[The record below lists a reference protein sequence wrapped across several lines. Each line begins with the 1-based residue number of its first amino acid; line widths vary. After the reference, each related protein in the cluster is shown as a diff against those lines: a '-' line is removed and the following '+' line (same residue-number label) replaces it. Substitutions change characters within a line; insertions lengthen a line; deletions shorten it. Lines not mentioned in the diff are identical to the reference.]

1 MRFTTR
7 SLRGC
12 LSGCLA
18 AALCA
23 FALAGVAPTSAADI
37 AGTQATGNY
46 EITIHADETVD
57 NVMTLTVDNMPEEQF
72 SAFCTQTS
80 FLSSGGYPTDVE
92 QIEKDGKPACKVSN
106 TGVPLDEVSQ
116 LSMTITHSGGQFDFS
131 TMVSGEVRVATVTV
145 TFPGRVT
152 NANESGVTDGN
163 SVTWTEL
170 KDSTRIEAAGK
181 DSPGSP
187 WPWIIAGVAAV
198 VVVVAVAVTAVIIL
212 TRRRRRPS
220 TGGPD
225 VIYGQ
230 PGAPLSGQQ
239 PNQPGP
245 PQQPGYNQP
254 GPPQQPGRPDGG
266 YGGPQPPDQ
275 QPYGA
280 NGQY

>member
-1 MRFTTR
+1 
-7 SLRGC
+7 
-12 LSGCLA
+12 
-18 AALCA
+18 
-23 FALAGVAPTSAADI
+23 
-37 AGTQATGNY
+37 
-46 EITIHADETVD
+46 
-57 NVMTLTVDNMPEEQF
+57 
-72 SAFCTQTS
+72 
-80 FLSSGGYPTDVE
+80 
-92 QIEKDGKPACKVSN
+92 
-106 TGVPLDEVSQ
+106 
-116 LSMTITHSGGQFDFS
+116 
-131 TMVSGEVRVATVTV
+131 
-145 TFPGRVT
+145 
-152 NANESGVTDGN
+152 GN